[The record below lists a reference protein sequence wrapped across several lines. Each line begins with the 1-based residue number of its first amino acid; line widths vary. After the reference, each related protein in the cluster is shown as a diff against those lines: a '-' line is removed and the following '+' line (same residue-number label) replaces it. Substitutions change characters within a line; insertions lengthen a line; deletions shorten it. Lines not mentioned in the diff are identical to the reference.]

1 MVVVTK
7 QLQPVLIVSPAPFCR
22 KSNLMFTTS
31 AGFKVMQIRLVFL
44 PVMPLHSNT
53 LPPVFFYSKFFKF
66 SGQHR
71 ANVDGNDV
79 FAPAPNVDMFL
90 LHRHFRT
97 GGTTHVGDIIR
108 LTDVREIL
116 ELVLVYG
123 SQMDLH
129 LDWNM
134 SLDLTNTFYMN
145 NFASKE
151 TFHAILT
158 YQ

>member
-1 MVVVTK
+1 
-7 QLQPVLIVSPAPFCR
+7 
-22 KSNLMFTTS
+22 MFTAS
-31 AGFKVMQIRLVFL
+31 AGFKVMQVRLVFS

-53 LPPVFFYSKFFKF
+53 SPPVFFYGEFFKF

-97 GGTTHVGDIIR
+97 GGTTRVGDIIR

-116 ELVLVYG
+116 ELVPVYG
-123 SQMDLH
+123 SQMDLR
-129 LDWNM
+129 LDCNT

>member
-116 ELVLVYG
+116 KLVLVYG